1 MPYNTA
7 ANIVHSVFVLFFD
20 SVSPLDT
27 CLACSSG
34 SRSSSSMETS
44 TFRSF
49 GNKAGHVTLLWL
61 ASLLWRV
68 VTSLNQGLR
77 HQATKR
83 DGCSHVKNRNLSLRR
98 RSNLTTNLPSSC
110 FAFSSRILSPSRT
123 RTLPRFR
130 FLITRDFTVVGSIP
144 SGTLIIFLNSLF
156 SNPSSP
162 SDRCWPCKIIFS
174 PSTSSEMSSVLYCFS
189 GREAIL
195 IGPWT
200 ANLFWLRWKLVSR
213 ACSS

>member
-1 MPYNTA
+1 MSYNTA
-7 ANIVHSVFVLFFD
+7 ANIVHSVVVLFFCITTWYLFGLLFRFLLIKVHGD
-20 SVSPLDT
+20 FHVSFLWWQ
-27 CLACSSG
+27 SW
-34 SRSSSSMETS
+34 
-44 TFRSF
+44 
-49 GNKAGHVTLLWL
+49 HVTLLWL

-83 DGCSHVKNRNLSLRR
+83 DGCSHVKNRNLGLRR

-144 SGTLIIFLNSLF
+144 SGSLIIFFNSLF

-174 PSTSSEMSSVLYCFS
+174 PSTSSEMSSALYCFS